1 MSSGRFRDPLD
12 RSSGLSAR
20 PGGPIERGQGKTGQ
34 GEQGATGGP
43 QDDEGKGLAGDNK
56 TKNES
61 FMKMFE
67 VQAGLGFG
75 VKKFSLVGVFE
86 TPETFGTFVNSG

>member
-1 MSSGRFRDPLD
+1 M
-12 RSSGLSAR
+12 
-20 PGGPIERGQGKTGQ
+20 
-34 GEQGATGGP
+34 
-43 QDDEGKGLAGDNK
+43 DNE

-75 VKKFSLVGVFE
+75 VKKFSLVWVFE